1 MKKVLKVVA
10 VIVAALVLLLGY
22 GVYLSLTKELNGDLV
37 LVGFKEVEWDE
48 KLNGQS
54 YSYSFV
60 WKKGSFVDWQ
70 SGPSFF
76 RLLFADSK
84 F

>member
-1 MKKVLKVVA
+1 MNTTQCETGKNPRIEMKKVLKVVA

-48 KLNGQS
+48 KLNG
-54 YSYSFV
+54 
-60 WKKGSFVDWQ
+60 
-70 SGPSFF
+70 
-76 RLLFADSK
+76 
-84 F
+84 